1 MELANEVLY
10 LGFGLIFFGLSFN
23 TYHNLKLQ
31 FPLHSQKAFWAF
43 SVLCMSLSCFVLVL
57 FPLFKH
63 SLPLLSGSLLM
74 VAAEIGLCLLF
85 KSLNSRPKKWVVMLS
100 LLALL
105 PIGMGLG
112 LIELY
117 QGYEIQVVYLST
129 ITITLS
135 VWQLIELNKQYRKFA
150 SIYILFLLV
159 AIIAQIMMWLF
170 RIWTVTSS
178 EYGGTQFH
186 FFNESIPEFIA
197 QVVVVVLY
205 ALIYI
210 AISNFYYD
218 QLVASEKQRRHEK
231 EDQMLLALE
240 KLALAR
246 DNETGNHIIRTQ
258 HYVRALAKQLRES
271 GHYLDKLS
279 NEAIEAMFKAA
290 PLHDI
295 GKVAIPDSILL
306 KAGPLTADEWDIMKT
321 HAAVGESVLLAS
333 AANLSVR
340 DQVIQAAIQIA
351 GAHHEKWDGT
361 GYPRGLRGV
370 AIPLEARIMALADMY
385 DALVSQ
391 RPYKHGWAYADAIK
405 EIVACKG
412 THFDPAIVDAF
423 IAAQDEFTL
432 IAEQFKDDI
441 QAANEYVWQQGAVG
455 KMT

>member
-10 LGFGLIFFGLSFN
+10 FGFGLIFFGLSFN

-31 FPLHSQKAFWAF
+31 FPLHNQKAFWAF

-63 SLPLLSGSLLM
+63 SMSLLFGSLMM

-85 KSLNSRPKKWVVMLS
+85 KSLNSRPKKWVVTLS
-100 LLALL
+100 LSGLL
-105 PIGMGLG
+105 PIGIGLG
-112 LIELY
+112 LIDLY
-117 QGYEIQVVYLST
+117 QSYEIQVIYLSV
-129 ITITLS
+129 ITIALS

-150 SIYILFLLV
+150 SIYILFLLL
-159 AIIAQIMMWLF
+159 AIGAQIVMWLF
-170 RIWTVTSS
+170 RIWTVADSD
-178 EYGGTQFH
+178 YGGAQFH

-210 AISNFYYD
+210 AIGNFYYD

-258 HYVRALAKQLRES
+258 YYVRALAKQLRES
-271 GHYLDKLS
+271 GHYRDKLS

-295 GKVAIPDSILL
+295 GKVAIPDAILL
-306 KAGPLTADEWDIMKT
+306 KAGPLSPDEWDIMKT

-333 AANLSVR
+333 AENLSVQDR
-340 DQVIQAAIQIA
+340 VIQAAIQIA

-361 GYPRGLRGV
+361 GYPRGLRGL

-391 RPYKHGWAYADAIK
+391 RPYKRGWSCADAIK
-405 EIVACKG
+405 EIVASKG
-412 THFDPAIVDAF
+412 THFDPVIVEAF
-423 IAAQDEFTL
+423 IAAQDEFAL

-441 QAANEYVWQQGAVG
+441 
-455 KMT
+455 